1 MSDKRTLHLVGQA
14 HLDPVWIWPWRD
26 GVSEAMTT
34 LQSAVNFLDS
44 EPDFKFTRA
53 SSEIYRWVQQADPR
67 LFERIKH
74 YVAEGRWEIVGGW
87 VEQPDCN
94 LPSTESFV
102 RQSLY
107 GKSYFQQEFGVDVK
121 IGYNVDSFGHSVG
134 LPQLLKRAGF
144 THYICMRPMV
154 WETDLPALFWWESP
168 DGSRVLTWKL
178 PQNYG
183 QEPHA
188 DADRF
193 EQDVRQ
199 AVEVG
204 FAPGMQHGMFFYGVG
219 NHGGGPTRRQL
230 DRIRQLQNDPEMPEI
245 KFSTVA
251 EYFAAIEAD
260 PAMADVPVIKTE
272 LNKHAP
278 GCYSAHARIK
288 RDARRAER
296 QLVLA
301 ETAATA
307 SRIATPNPPLAANLQ
322 RPWEHLL
329 FNQFHDILG
338 GTCTP
343 TNDPSIRDRFG
354 AAIHP
359 ADEVATLALHRVA
372 REVDLSGV
380 PEGALFLWNP
390 LPWPR
395 LVEVGF
401 DTFQAPNGGEPLKR
415 LVAPDGEKDYPIQ
428 WTNAEPCFGP
438 MGMEWK
444 RLNAVVPLPACG
456 YRVFT
461 LDAAEPTRHTAPLEP
476 CFLADEE
483 NPGIYEWD
491 TPCGDKLLA
500 APISLSIWQDTGDT
514 WGHKLDGYDECIGT
528 PALKESTVLVEGPL
542 MRCVRQ
548 RATWKNSEIMIHFRQ
563 WIHQPGIE
571 ISLRVNWQEH
581 REILRLEIPTAL
593 THAITA
599 AASPGANVERPTN
612 SGEQPASEWVVL
624 TGLLGEVQTESV
636 QLVTDGGLS
645 YSSAEGCLRAIVTRS
660 AYYAHHHPKSP
671 QDPLENPL
679 LDQGWQESRFWINA
693 GTGNFN
699 AINAHRY
706 AAEVLHTAE
715 RVYDSAHPGTLPRE
729 ASLISVEPANVTMTA
744 CKLAEDGAGWIV
756 RLIETSG
763 KDTTATLRSTLGEAR
778 EWTVEVLAASLI
790 TVRLPLNGNAP
801 AVLTDLLENPTP
813 PSN

>member
-1 MSDKRTLHLVGQA
+1 
-14 HLDPVWIWPWRD
+14 
-26 GVSEAMTT
+26 MTT
-34 LQSAVNFLDS
+34 LQSAVNFLDA

-87 VEQPDCN
+87 IEQPDCN

-107 GKSYFQQEFGVDVK
+107 GKGYFHQEFGVDVK
-121 IGYNVDSFGHSVG
+121 IGYNVDSFGHSAG
-134 LPQLLKRAGF
+134 LPQLLARAGY
-144 THYICMRPMV
+144 THYIFMRPMAC
-154 WETDLPALFWWESP
+154 ERDLPSLFWWEGP
-168 DGSRVLTWKL
+168 DGSRVLTWRL

-183 QEPHA
+183 QSPDANA
-188 DADRF
+188 DHF
-193 EQDVRQ
+193 ESEIRK
-199 AVEVG
+199 AAEVG
-204 FAPGMQHGMFFYGVG
+204 FAPEMQHGMFFYGVG

-230 DRIRQLQNDPEMPEI
+230 DRIRKLQNDPDLPEI
-245 KFSTVA
+245 KLSTVG
-251 EYFAAIEAD
+251 EYFAALETD
-260 PAMADVPVIKTE
+260 SAMAQVPVIKGE
-272 LNKHAP
+272 LNRHAP
-278 GCYSAHARIK
+278 GCYSAHAGIK

-307 SRIATPNPPLAANLQ
+307 ARIATANPPLAANLQ

-343 TNDPSIRDRFG
+343 SNDASIRDRFG
-354 AAIHP
+354 AATHP

-401 DTFQAPNGGEPLKR
+401 DTFEAPNGGAPLKR
-415 LVAPDGEKDYPIQ
+415 LVAPNGSKDYPIQ

-438 MGMEWK
+438 MASPWR
-444 RLNAVVPLPACG
+444 RLNTVVPLPACG

-461 LDAAEPTRHTAPLEP
+461 LDAAEPTRPAAPLEP
-476 CFLADEE
+476 CFVADEE

-500 APISLSIWQDTGDT
+500 APISLSICQDTGDT
-514 WGHKLDGYDECIGT
+514 WGHKIDGYDECIGT
-528 PALKESTVLVEGPL
+528 PALKESKVLVEGPL
-542 MRCVRQ
+542 LRCVRQ
-548 RATWKNSEIMIHFRQ
+548 RATWKNSEIIIHFRQ

-593 THAITA
+593 TSAITA
-599 AASPGANVERPTN
+599 AASPGADVERPTN
-612 SGEQPASEWVVL
+612 SGEQPANEWVVL
-624 TGLLGEVQTESV
+624 TGLLFGVQTESV

-645 YSSAEGCLRAIVTRS
+645 YSSDEGCLRAIVTRS
-660 AYYAHHHPKSP
+660 AYYAHHQPKSP
-671 QDPLENPL
+671 LDPLENPL

-729 ASLISVEPANVTMTA
+729 ASLISVEPANLSLTA
-744 CKLAEDGAGWIV
+744 CKLAEDGEGWIV
-756 RLIETSG
+756 RLIETAG
-763 KDTTATLRSTLGEAR
+763 QDTTATLRSTLGETR
-778 EWTVEVLAASLI
+778 EWTVEVPAFSLSSL
-790 TVRLPLNGNAP
+790 RLPRQGSGP
-801 AVLTDLLENPTP
+801 AVSTDLLETP
-813 PSN
+813 IAKVN